1 MARATGKRTPAQR
14 LIEEMSRGRIA
25 VDAAIDS
32 LLEAAQDGLPDATLD
47 HDRRRRLGHPE
58 SSSARARRP
67 RRWRRSPSA

>member
-47 HDRRRRLGHPE
+47 HDRRRRLGHPDRQPQGRRTG
-58 SSSARARRP
+58 AAGQPGRA
-67 RRWRRSPSA
+67 